1 MSLGMTDS
9 TVLEQ
14 IPSPDAMIGKT
25 VHERVRE
32 ALRISVIEGI
42 LPPSFRLRQSDIAS
56 SLGVSVTPVREA
68 LRDLAAEG
76 LIRMDAHRGA
86 MVRSIDLDEF
96 IEIRLLLDALW
107 PVCVRL
113 AATRITDEEIA
124 TMEALQVRMEKH
136 PREYVKLNAE
146 FHEILSHAARAPRVQ
161 SMLDSLRVATNQVL
175 RTALGTAAPNRLHEG
190 IEEHRQILDALR
202 RHDTD
207 ALVAATMAHQTP
219 TWDAVEVMIRSAQQ
233 ELAESL

>member
-1 MSLGMTDS
+1 MSITMRDAD
-9 TVLEQ
+9 VLTL
-14 IPSPDAMIGKT
+14 IPSPDTMFGKT

-32 ALRISVIEGI
+32 SLRTSVVEGL
-42 LPPSFRLRQSDIAS
+42 LPAGFRLRQSDIAS

-86 MVRSIDLDEF
+86 VVRSIDLAEF

-113 AATRITDEEIA
+113 ATQRITEDEIA
-124 TMEALQVRMEKH
+124 TMESLQQKIEKH
-136 PREYVKLNAE
+136 PKDYVRLNAE
-146 FHEILSHAARAPRVQ
+146 FHDIVSQAARAPRVE

-175 RTALGTAAPNRLHEG
+175 RTALGAAAPNRLHEG
-190 IEEHRQILDALR
+190 IEEHRAILDALR
-202 RHDTD
+202 RRDED
-207 ALVAATMAHQTP
+207 AMIAATMAHQTP
-219 TWDAVEVMIRSAQQ
+219 TWDAVEVMIRSAQGK
-233 ELAESL
+233 ATAPH

>member
-1 MSLGMTDS
+1 MRDS
-9 TVLEQ
+9 AILEQ
-14 IPSPDAMIGKT
+14 IPSPDTMLGKT

-32 ALRISVIEGI
+32 ALRTSVVEGI
-42 LPPSFRLRQSDIAS
+42 LPPSFRLRQSDIAT

-86 MVRSIDLDEF
+86 VVRSIDLAEF

-113 AATRITDEEIA
+113 ATERITEEEISV
-124 TMEALQVRMEKH
+124 MEALQTRIERH
-136 PREYVKLNAE
+136 PRDYVKLNTE
-146 FHEILSHAARAPRVQ
+146 FHDIISHAARAPRVQ
-161 SMLDSLRVATNQVL
+161 GMIDSLRVATNQVL

-190 IEEHRQILDALR
+190 IEEHRGILDALR
-202 RHDTD
+202 RRD
-207 ALVAATMAHQTP
+207 AEAMVLATMAHQTP

-233 ELAESL
+233 DQAAL

>member
-1 MSLGMTDS
+1 MSVGMRDS
-9 TVLEQ
+9 TILEQ
-14 IPSPDAMIGKT
+14 IPSPDVMLGKT

-32 ALRISVIEGI
+32 ALRTSVIEGI
-42 LPPSFRLRQSDIAS
+42 LPPSFRLRQSDIAT

-86 MVRSIDLDEF
+86 IVRSIDLAEF

-113 AATRITDEEIA
+113 ATERISDQEIA
-124 TMEALQVRMEKH
+124 IMEALQAKMEKH
-136 PREYVKLNAE
+136 PKDYVLLNAE
-146 FHEILSHAARAPRVQ
+146 FHEIISQAARAPRVQ
-161 SMLDSLRVATNQVL
+161 AMLDSLRVATNQVL

-190 IEEHRQILDALR
+190 IEEHRGILDALR
-202 RHDTD
+202 RRD
-207 ALVAATMAHQTP
+207 ADAMILATMAHQTP
-219 TWDAVEVMIRSAQQ
+219 TWDAVEAMIRSAQQ
-233 ELAESL
+233 ENADV

>member
-1 MSLGMTDS
+1 MASGTRDS

-14 IPSPDAMIGKT
+14 IPSPDAMFGKT

-32 ALRISVIEGI
+32 ALRSSLVEGI
-42 LPPSFRLRQSDIAS
+42 LPPGFRLRQSDIAS

-68 LRDLAAEG
+68 LRDLSAEG
-76 LIRMDAHRGA
+76 FIQMDAHRGA
-86 MVRSIDLDEF
+86 IVRTIDLEEF

-113 AATRITDEEIA
+113 AAERITDDQIA
-124 TMEALQVRMEKH
+124 RMRALQTRMEKH
-136 PREYVKLNAE
+136 PKDYVKLNAE
-146 FHEILSHAARAPRVQ
+146 FHDIVSQAARAPRVD

-190 IEEHRQILDALR
+190 IEEHRAILDALE
-202 RHDTD
+202 RHDAD
-207 ALVAATMAHQTP
+207 AVVAATMAHQTP
-219 TWDAVEVMIRSAQQ
+219 TWDAVESMIRSAQLEQ
-233 ELAESL
+233 PTTP

>member
-1 MSLGMTDS
+1 MSVGMRDS
-9 TVLEQ
+9 TILEQ
-14 IPSPDAMIGKT
+14 IPSPDVMLGKT

-32 ALRISVIEGI
+32 ALRTSVIEGI
-42 LPPSFRLRQSDIAS
+42 LPPSFRLRQSDIAT

-86 MVRSIDLDEF
+86 IVRSIDLAEF

-113 AATRITDEEIA
+113 ATERITDDEIA
-124 TMEALQVRMEKH
+124 TMAALQVKMEKH
-136 PREYVKLNAE
+136 PKDYVSLNAE
-146 FHEILSHAARAPRVQ
+146 FHEIISQAARAPRVQ
-161 SMLDSLRVATNQVL
+161 AMLDSLRVATNQVL

-190 IEEHRQILDALR
+190 IEEHRGILDALR
-202 RHDTD
+202 RRD
-207 ALVAATMAHQTP
+207 ADAMIAATMAHQTP
-219 TWDAVEVMIRSAQQ
+219 TWDAVEGMIRSAQQ
-233 ELAESL
+233 ETADA